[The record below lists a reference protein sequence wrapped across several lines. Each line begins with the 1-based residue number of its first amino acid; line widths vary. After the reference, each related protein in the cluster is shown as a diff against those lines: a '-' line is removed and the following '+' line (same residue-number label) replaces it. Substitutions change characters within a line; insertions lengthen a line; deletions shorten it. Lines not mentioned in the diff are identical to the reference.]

1 MILTLFRLKG
11 RMLAPLVTASLYLPA
26 STNYQ
31 LIMIKT
37 AKKTLSAGMTLWEV
51 LRFTLLKTATRK
63 MILILLI
70 SQKHGRQ
77 LEHITG
83 QTSMQT
89 L

>member
-1 MILTLFRLKG
+1 MKDRKP
-11 RMLAPLVTASLYLPA
+11 APLGMVNLYPPV

-31 LIMIKT
+31 LIIIKT
-37 AKKTLSAGMTLWEV
+37 VKKTHLAGMTLWEV
-51 LRFTLLKTATRK
+51 LRFTSLKTVIQK

-83 QTSMQT
+83 QISTQT